1 MVHDT
6 REAWLMAAVDSL
18 RGLFEPHGKP
28 VPETLLVSI
37 GYAKRPGKGIGWCY
51 KAEAAEDGHTTIFVS
66 PELTSE
72 DPVKLLGVLLHE
84 MVHAADN
91 GESGHKGWFARTAK
105 AVGLT
110 GKMTATTVGPDLE
123 NALHEL
129 SARLGPLPHKALN
142 ITEAGRTK
150 VGAQKN
156 RQIKIE
162 CVECGYKLRG
172 SKTVLDQG
180 VPDCPV
186 DGGLMQREDGA

>member
-1 MVHDT
+1 MSEKT
-6 REAWLMAAVDSL
+6 REGWLLAAVESL
-18 RGLFEPHGKP
+18 RPLFEPHGKP

-37 GYAKRPGKGIGWCY
+37 GFAKRPGKGIGWCY
-51 KAEAAEDGHTTIFVS
+51 KAEVGEDNHTTIFIS

-91 GESGHKGWFARTAK
+91 GESGHKGWFASTAK
-105 AVGLT
+105 GVGLT
-110 GKMTATTVGPDLE
+110 GKMTATSVGDELRERLE
-123 NALHEL
+123 SLA
-129 SARLGPLPHKALN
+129 ADLGPLPHKALAN
-142 ITEAGRTK
+142 LTSTGK

-156 RQIKIE
+156 RQVKIE

-186 DGGLMQREDGA
+186 DGGFMQREDQ